1 MQNQEGLQETG
12 AGALTPAVK
21 SSWAEIIGN
30 QLCGKTIFN
39 NCSWSAAEGSHCLE
53 ELPTRKNKDT
63 KQNAV
68 ISNILKLSMP
78 K

>member
-1 MQNQEGLQETG
+1 MMTIMYRSYMESGKNRQKKERAGQSLQNMQNQEGLQETG

-39 NCSWSAAEGSHCLE
+39 NCS
-53 ELPTRKNKDT
+53 
-63 KQNAV
+63 
-68 ISNILKLSMP
+68 
-78 K
+78 